1 MNLIRSAVFGIG
13 CGLAGIGGVLAAPLV
28 TASVGM
34 AATMIIDAFVIVII
48 GGMGNLKGV
57 ILGGMCIMFFD
68 RVILAQ
74 STELVR
80 SLGRLVGSGL
90 LMRAD
95 LSLWRWFFFG
105 LTLIIVMVLRPEGLW
120 PSAQRA
126 AELHASEETA

>member
-1 MNLIRSAVFGIG
+1 VSIMLL
-13 CGLAGIGGVLAAPLV
+13 C
-28 TASVGM
+28 
-34 AATMIIDAFVIVII
+34 IVII
-48 GGMGNLKGV
+48 GGIGNLKGV

-74 STELVR
+74 STQLVR
-80 SLGRLVGSGL
+80 SLGKLVGSEL
-90 LMRAD
+90 LARAD

-126 AELHASEETA
+126 AELHASEETV